1 MSGSHAAEPA
11 RILEICTY
19 PPPRGGWSMRVE
31 LIKKALESQGHECV
45 VLNTGRNRFIPSPD
59 YETLL
64 GPWDFV
70 RKVWRYSRAGFTV
83 HEHINGESAKG
94 FVRVLLAELLNLC
107 TGRRCY
113 LTFHAGTDQQFFP
126 RHKAPALVPL
136 YWLIFTIPSR
146 IVCNS
151 PAVKA
156 CIVEYGIDPHKII
169 PIPAFTRQYLD
180 FTPVALSHE
189 IESFMTRFPLV
200 IFTYI
205 RVRPTFNLQ
214 TLIEGF
220 ALIAKRRPDVG
231 LLFVGVSDDIDAELW
246 ADVEQRIERHGL
258 RPRMCIVEEFDHD
271 QFLTGLTRC
280 ACYLRTP
287 TSDGVASSVL
297 EALALGV
304 PTVAAENGT
313 RPPGVI
319 TFNEADP
326 KQLAERVLFALDN
339 RDEVAS
345 SLPRPV
351 IPDTLNDEVRLLTG
365 ALVVNA

>member
-1 MSGSHAAEPA
+1 MTGARAAEPA

-31 LIKKALESQGHECV
+31 LIKKTLEAQGHECV
-45 VLNTGRNRFIPSPD
+45 VLNTGRNRLVPSPD

-64 GPWDFV
+64 SPLDFI

-94 FVRVLLAELLNLC
+94 FIRVLLAEVLNLC
-107 TGRRCY
+107 AGRRCY

-126 RHKAPALVPL
+126 RHKAPALVPI
-136 YWLIFTIPSR
+136 YWIIFAIPQR

-156 CIVEYGIDPHKII
+156 RIAEYGVNPDKIV

-180 FTPVALSHE
+180 FTPVALSPE
-189 IESFMTRFPLV
+189 IESFMAGFPQV

-220 ALIAKRRPDVG
+220 ALIARERSDVG

-246 ADVEQRIERHGL
+246 ADVQNRIATHNL
-258 RPRMCIVEEFDHD
+258 APRMCIVEEFDHD

-313 RPPGVI
+313 RPAGVI
-319 TFNEADP
+319 TFSERDP
-326 KQLAERVLFALDN
+326 RQLADKVLFALAN
-339 RDEVAS
+339 RAEVSA
-345 SLPRPV
+345 SLPRPL
-351 IPDTLNDEVRLLTG
+351 IPDTLTDEVRLLTG
-365 ALVVNA
+365 AALGTA